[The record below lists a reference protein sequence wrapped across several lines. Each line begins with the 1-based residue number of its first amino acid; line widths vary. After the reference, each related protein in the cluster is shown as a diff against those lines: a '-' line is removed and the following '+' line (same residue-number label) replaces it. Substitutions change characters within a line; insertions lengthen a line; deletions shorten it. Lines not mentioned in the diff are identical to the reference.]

1 MVIMNKPAKNK
12 VSKGRT
18 PKPAANNIKSVVKS
32 EQKAQ
37 LRQMQGR
44 LTAIRNK
51 LPVGANA
58 NNAVFNRGNMMGG
71 KSLKG
76 IGASGAVLHAATP
89 FVDKF
94 GIAMGKKLG
103 NALKP
108 VGRAIDR
115 ATGTKPKKKRK

>member
-1 MVIMNKPAKNK
+1 MPRKPANK

-18 PKPAANNIKSVVKS
+18 PKPAANNIKSVIKS
-32 EQKAQ
+32 EQK
-37 LRQMQGR
+37 GR
-44 LTAIRNK
+44 IRDLQNRLSAVRNK

-76 IGASGAVLHAATP
+76 IGVSGAVLHAASP

-94 GIAMGKKLG
+94 GIEMGKKIG
-103 NALKP
+103 NSVLKP
-108 VGRAIDR
+108 VGRAIDK
-115 ATGTKPKKKRK
+115 AMGTKPKKRGK

>member
-1 MVIMNKPAKNK
+1 MATPKNK

-18 PKPAANNIKSVVKS
+18 PKPAANNIKDVNKS
-32 EQKAQ
+32 LAKGE
-37 LRQMQGR
+37 LRNMQGR
-44 LTAIRNK
+44 LAAIRNK

-89 FVDKF
+89 VVRKL
-94 GIAMGKKLG
+94 GTAMGTKLG
-103 NALKP
+103 KALKP
-108 VGRAIDR
+108 VGRAIDK
-115 ATGTKPKKKRK
+115 AVGTKPKQKRK

>member
-1 MVIMNKPAKNK
+1 MPRKPANK

-18 PKPAANNIKSVVKS
+18 PKPAANNIKSVIKS
-32 EQKAQ
+32 EQK
-37 LRQMQGR
+37 GR
-44 LTAIRNK
+44 IRDLQNRLSAVRNK

-76 IGASGAVLHAATP
+76 IGASGAVLHAASP

-103 NALKP
+103 NSVLKP
-108 VGRAIDR
+108 VGRAIDK
-115 ATGTKPKKKRK
+115 AMGTKPKKRGK